1 VIRSIQYVAV
11 TDDPVIMTASL
22 DRMVHIWNF
31 RGESMGTLKQGYK
44 MKEDYLWKF
53 PVKNYN

>member
-1 VIRSIQYVAV
+1 VAV